1 MQCAFRFSIQ
11 AASSGSPETAR
22 CRLLEQMVGQECE
35 TFRVPVD
42 ACAACLKHSEDQALH
57 GHPVLPSLLLQI
69 TETVLETATQQGTLT
84 QDQERRLNGTYNAAM
99 QALTTQPR
107 PVQSQSTP
115 ACDVILCA
123 HESGPLLRES
133 IQSILD
139 QEGVA
144 PFLHL
149 VDTGNASTTFDEFSG
164 RWNVRRHRLPSGTS
178 ALMAVH
184 ELIESL
190 SSSLV
195 AIQPAEGISTSDRLA
210 KSIERL
216 ESEGAEIFA
225 AQGLTNSAESN
236 ATPKE
241 ATANSEI
248 RFNPA
253 TLVFRRCTFVDLRG
267 IAGVENEEVRF
278 VQRAHRQDRIIVFSP
293 EALIEMPSEIESY
306 SSITVSPITPD
317 ESGSVAEHGKGFPAV
332 PVEVDVVLPF
342 HGHLDYVEQAL
353 DGLLKQERCEVVI
366 HLIDDASPEDTSD
379 FLRHWS
385 KQPNIRTYRNR
396 ENIGQFQSFNN
407 VVRYFETPL
416 CAVQDADD
424 ISLPNRL
431 WWAGQMLHYTDAD
444 VFGATVELFGDEQV
458 IRPIFKPH
466 ETRVLQ
472 PRVRIR
478 RSFFP
483 LRSRHGY
490 FLENPTAV
498 FRVDMF
504 RMLGGFAD
512 FGDRLMNRASVDSEF
527 QQRLLFHGTRFA
539 ISHDVL
545 VKYRVHAESATQDT
559 MSGWG
564 TKARLKAGRILDAR
578 MSIFERG
585 PFDPRAFGSLGRYQ
599 HVTERWPSHDAALLP
614 PR

>member
-11 AASSGSPETAR
+11 PAQNGSPETAR

-35 TFRVPVD
+35 TFRIPAD
-42 ACAACLKHSEDQALH
+42 ACEACLKHSADQALH

-84 QDQERRLNGTYNAAM
+84 QERERRLNGAYNAAM
-99 QALTTQPR
+99 HALTTSPQPA
-107 PVQSQSTP
+107 QSKSTP
-115 ACDVILCA
+115 ACDVVLCA

-133 IQSILD
+133 ILSILEQD
-139 QEGVA
+139 GVA

-149 VDTGNASTTFDEFSG
+149 VDTGYASTTFDEFSG
-164 RWNVRRHRLPSGTS
+164 HWNVRRHCLPPGTS
-178 ALMAVH
+178 SLMAVH

-190 SSSLV
+190 STSVV
-195 AIQPAEGISTSDRLA
+195 AIQPAEGISTADRLA
-210 KSIERL
+210 KSIELL

-225 AQGLTNSAESN
+225 AQVSAKQSELD
-236 ATPKE
+236 ATP
-241 ATANSEI
+241 AAVVLRANVDI
-248 RFNPA
+248 YLNPA

-267 IAGVENEEVRF
+267 IAGVENEEVSF
-278 VQRAHRQDRIIVFSP
+278 IQRAHRQDRKIFVSRD
-293 EALIEMPSEIESY
+293 ALIELPREINSYPSIS
-306 SSITVSPITPD
+306 VSPYVVEED
-317 ESGSVAEHGKGFPAV
+317 SADLEYGKGFPAV
-332 PVEVDVVLPF
+332 PVSVDVVLPF

-353 DGLLKQERCEVVI
+353 EGLLNQQRCQLVI

-385 KQPNIRTYRNR
+385 KQPRIRTYRNR

-407 VVRYFETPL
+407 AVRYFETPL

-431 WWAGQMLHYTDAD
+431 WWAGQMLHYADAD

-458 IRPIFKPH
+458 VRPIFKPH
-466 ETRVLQ
+466 ETRVLE

-539 ISHDVL
+539 ISRDVL
-545 VKYRVHAESATQDT
+545 VKYRVHPESATQDSK
-559 MSGWG
+559 SGWG
-564 TKARLKAGRILDAR
+564 TRARLKAGRILDAR

-585 PFDPRAFGSLGRYQ
+585 QYDPRAFGSLGRYQ
-599 HVTERWPSHDAALLP
+599 SITEPFE
-614 PR
+614 

>member
-1 MQCAFRFSIQ
+1 MQCAFRFSIRP
-11 AASSGSPETAR
+11 ASSGSSETAR

-35 TFRVPVD
+35 SFRVPAD
-42 ACAACLKHSEDQALH
+42 ACAACLKHSADQALH

-69 TETVLETATQQGTLT
+69 TETALEHATQQGTLT
-84 QDQERRLNGTYNAAM
+84 PERERRLNGAYNAAL
-99 QALTTQPR
+99 QALTTPPR
-107 PVQSQSTP
+107 PTQSKSTP

-123 HESGPLLRES
+123 NESSPLLRES
-133 IQSILD
+133 IQSILE
-139 QEGVA
+139 QEDVA
-144 PFLHL
+144 TFLHL
-149 VDTGNASTTFDEFSG
+149 IDTGNASETFDEFSG
-164 RWNVRRHRLPSGTS
+164 HWNVRRHRMSPGTS

-190 SSSLV
+190 STSLV
-195 AIQPAEGISTSDRLA
+195 AIQPAEGISTADRLA
-210 KSIERL
+210 KSIDRL

-225 AQGLTNSAESN
+225 AQVLTRSSVSTSTPAMDASKASN
-236 ATPKE
+236 E
-241 ATANSEI
+241 F
-248 RFNPA
+248 RLNPA

-267 IAGVENEEVRF
+267 ISGVENEEVSF
-278 VQRAHRQDRIIVFSP
+278 VERAHRQDRKIFVSP
-293 EALIEMPSEIESY
+293 EALMELPREIISYPSIS
-306 SSITVSPITPD
+306 VSPA
-317 ESGSVAEHGKGFPAV
+317 VAEEDRSEAPHGMGFPAV
-332 PVEVDVVLPF
+332 PVAIDVVLPF

-353 DGLLKQERCEVVI
+353 EGLLNQQRCDVVI
-366 HLIDDASPEDTSD
+366 HLIDDASPEDASA

-407 VVRYFETPL
+407 AVRYFETPL

-424 ISLPNRL
+424 ISLPGRM
-431 WWAGQMLHYTDAD
+431 WWAGQMLHYADAD

-466 ETRVLQ
+466 EPRIFE
-472 PRVRIR
+472 PRVHIR

-498 FRVDMF
+498 FRVDTF

-539 ISHDVL
+539 ISRDIL
-545 VKYRVHAESATQDT
+545 VKYRVHPESATQDT
-559 MSGWG
+559 KSGWG
-564 TKARLKAGRILDAR
+564 TAARLKAGRILDAR
-578 MSIFERG
+578 MTIYERG

-599 HVTERWPSHDAALLP
+599 KLTEPFK
-614 PR
+614 

>member
-1 MQCAFRFSIQ
+1 MLCAFRFSIQ
-11 AASSGSPETAR
+11 PASSGSPETAR
-22 CRLLEQMVGQECE
+22 CRLLEQMVGQECD
-35 TFRVPVD
+35 TFRVSAD
-42 ACAACLKHSEDQALH
+42 ACAACLKHSADQALH

-69 TETVLETATQQGTLT
+69 TETALEHAAQQGTLT
-84 QDQERRLNGTYNAAM
+84 AERERRLNGAYNAAM
-99 QALTTQPR
+99 NALTTPPR
-107 PVQSQSTP
+107 PTQSKSTP

-133 IQSILD
+133 IQSILE

-149 VDTGNASTTFDEFSG
+149 VDTGHASKTFDEFSG
-164 RWNVRRHRLPSGTS
+164 HWNVRRQRMPFGTS

-190 SSSLV
+190 STSLV
-195 AIQPAEGISTSDRLA
+195 AIQPAEGISTADRLA

-225 AQGLTNSAESN
+225 AQVLTKSAESN
-236 ATPKE
+236 ATPAD
-241 ATANSEI
+241 ATLNADDEI
-248 RFNPA
+248 RLNPA

-267 IAGVENEEVRF
+267 VAGVENEEVSF
-278 VQRAHRQDRIIVFSP
+278 VQRAHGQDRRIYVSP
-293 EALIEMPSEIESY
+293 EALIELPRQISSY
-306 SSITVSPITPD
+306 PSITVSPV
-317 ESGSVAEHGKGFPAV
+317 VAEDDRAESAHGKGFPAV
-332 PVEVDVVLPF
+332 PVAVDVVLPF

-353 DGLLKQERCEVVI
+353 EGLLTQDRCEVVI
-366 HLIDDASPEDTSD
+366 HLIDDASPEDASA

-385 KQPNIRTYRNR
+385 KHSNIRTYRNR

-407 VVRYFETPL
+407 AVRYFETSL

-424 ISLPNRL
+424 ISLPSRL
-431 WWAGQMLHYTDAD
+431 WWAGQMLHYAAAD

-458 IRPIFKPH
+458 IRPIFKPY
-466 ETRVLQ
+466 ETRVFE
-472 PRVRIR
+472 PRVLIR

-483 LRSRHGY
+483 LRGRHGY

-545 VKYRVHAESATQDT
+545 VKYRVHPESATQDT
-559 MSGWG
+559 KSGWG
-564 TKARLKAGRILDAR
+564 TSARLNAGRILDAR

-599 HVTERWPSHDAALLP
+599 SVTEPFE
-614 PR
+614 

>member
-1 MQCAFRFSIQ
+1 MQCAFRFSIRP
-11 AASSGSPETAR
+11 ASSGSSETAR

-35 TFRVPVD
+35 SFRVPAD
-42 ACAACLKHSEDQALH
+42 ACAACLKHSADQALH

-69 TETVLETATQQGTLT
+69 TETVLEHATQQGTLT
-84 QDQERRLNGTYNAAM
+84 PERERRLNGAYNAAM
-99 QALTTQPR
+99 QALTTP
-107 PVQSQSTP
+107 PPPPQSKSTP

-123 HESGPLLRES
+123 HESSPLLRES
-133 IQSILD
+133 IQSIME
-139 QEGVA
+139 QEDVA
-144 PFLHL
+144 TFLHL
-149 VDTGNASTTFDEFSG
+149 IDTGNASETFDEFSG
-164 RWNVRRHRLPSGTS
+164 HWNVRRHRMSPGTS

-190 SSSLV
+190 STSLV
-195 AIQPAEGISTSDRLA
+195 AIQPAEGISTADRLA
-210 KSIERL
+210 KSIDRL

-225 AQGLTNSAESN
+225 AQVLTRSSVSTS
-236 ATPKE
+236 TPTMDASKAINE
-241 ATANSEI
+241 V
-248 RFNPA
+248 RLNPA

-267 IAGVENEEVRF
+267 ISGVENEEVSF
-278 VQRAHRQDRIIVFSP
+278 VERAHRQDRKIFVSP
-293 EALIEMPSEIESY
+293 EALIELPREIISYPSIS
-306 SSITVSPITPD
+306 VSQA
-317 ESGSVAEHGKGFPAV
+317 VAEEDRSEAPHGKGFPEV
-332 PVEVDVVLPF
+332 PVAIDVVLPF

-353 DGLLKQERCEVVI
+353 EGLLNQQRCDVVI
-366 HLIDDASPEDTSD
+366 HLIDDASPEDASA

-385 KQPNIRTYRNR
+385 KRPNIRTYRNR

-407 VVRYFETPL
+407 AVRYFETPL

-424 ISLPNRL
+424 ISLPGRM
-431 WWAGQMLHYTDAD
+431 WWAGQMLHYADAD

-466 ETRVLQ
+466 EPRILE
-472 PRVRIR
+472 PRVHIR

-539 ISHDVL
+539 ISRDIL
-545 VKYRVHAESATQDT
+545 VKYRVHPESATQDT
-559 MSGWG
+559 KSGWG
-564 TKARLKAGRILDAR
+564 TAARLKAGRILDAR
-578 MSIFERG
+578 MTIYERG

-599 HVTERWPSHDAALLP
+599 KLTEPFK
-614 PR
+614 